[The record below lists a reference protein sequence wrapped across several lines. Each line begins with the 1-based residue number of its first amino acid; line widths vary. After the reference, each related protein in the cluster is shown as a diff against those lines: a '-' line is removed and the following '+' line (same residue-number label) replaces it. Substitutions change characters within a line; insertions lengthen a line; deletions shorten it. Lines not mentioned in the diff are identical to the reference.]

1 MQTGINPSGRAVEGR
16 NLYPIPRMPELLVL
30 DEEIDEEMRTKP
42 SVTQI
47 LDPFYSFPTMARG
60 HLAAAMMRGT
70 VVDQAAAAY
79 VRGLPS
85 IVFPEYQGHVDS
97 FCSWFDSTVL
107 KVILNHERLY
117 APDFHGELDFVFII
131 KGDVFD
137 GTGEPYG
144 IPSLW
149 DLKTPIQEGPTWC
162 AQIAAYK
169 YLVEKIKGI
178 MIGRCYA
185 LQTQADGSIAKA
197 TEYTDSPRDLAA
209 FMNAKAAWRY
219 FNGT

>member
-1 MQTGINPSGRAVEGR
+1 
-16 NLYPIPRMPELLVL
+16 
-30 DEEIDEEMRTKP
+30 MRTKP

-47 LDPFYSFPTMARG
+47 LDPFYSFPMMARG

-79 VRGLPS
+79 ACGLMT
-85 IVFPEYQGHVDS
+85 IVFEEYRGHVES
-97 FCSWFDSTVL
+97 FRRWFDSTVVEVL
-107 KVILNHERLY
+107 LNHERLECE
-117 APDFHGELDFVFII
+117 DFRGEPDFVFLI
-131 KGDVFD
+131 KGGSDA
-137 GTGEPYG
+137 
-144 IPSLW
+144 SLW
-149 DLKTPIQEGPTWC
+149 DLKTPVQEGPTWC

-169 YLVEKIKGI
+169 YLVERVRAIP
-178 MIGRCYA
+178 IGRCYA
-185 LQTQADGSIAKA
+185 LQTQIDGGMAKA